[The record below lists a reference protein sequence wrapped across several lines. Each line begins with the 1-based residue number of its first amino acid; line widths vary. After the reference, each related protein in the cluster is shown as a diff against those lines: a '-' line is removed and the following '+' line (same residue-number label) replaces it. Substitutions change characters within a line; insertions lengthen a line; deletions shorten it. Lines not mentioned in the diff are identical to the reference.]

1 MSLVTTALDDGPDE
15 PGADDRPLLDR
26 ARVGDR
32 SAFAELYDR
41 HVRAVYWQALGVV
54 GDSVLAE
61 DVTQDVFITFWDK
74 VRTVRVVDTSVLPW
88 LLVTARYQ
96 GLNARRRLQRERLR
110 STALDDE
117 LRSLDHD
124 HDLVDEAVLRGE
136 VQAEIDKAV
145 ASLSGPDRRVYDL
158 CLAGDHS
165 YESAAREL
173 GVSHAS
179 VRNRL
184 SRVRNRLR
192 ADLHALRE
200 TS

>member
-1 MSLVTTALDDGPDE
+1 MSLATSTADAPRGPE
-15 PGADDRPLLDR
+15 HDDRDLLDR

-32 SAFAELYDR
+32 TAFADLYDR
-41 HVRAVYWQALGVV
+41 HVRAVYWQSLGVV
-54 GDSVLAE
+54 GDTVLAE

-74 VRTVRVVDTSVLPW
+74 SRAVRLVDASVLPW
-88 LLVTARYQ
+88 LLVTARYT

-110 STALDDE
+110 SSTLDDD
-117 LRSLDHD
+117 LVDD
-124 HDLVDEAVLRGE
+124 VGLVDEAVLRGE

-145 ASLSGPDRRVYDL
+145 AGLSGPDRRVYEL
-158 CLAGDHS
+158 CLDGDHS

-184 SRVRNRLR
+184 SRVRTRLR
-192 ADLHALRE
+192 ADLAALKE